1 MAIKIVI
8 KKKISME
15 NEPTNKL
22 TTLGCGFSL
31 LLYQILWATD
41 PNTVSWKFVF
51 SLSGMFCSTLNH
63 HLLAWFLK
71 GFFNDNLFIL
81 IEVWLSYNISFRYT
95 E

>member
-1 MAIKIVI
+1 
-8 KKKISME
+8 ME

-31 LLYQILWATD
+31 LLYQILWATN

-71 GFFNDNLFIL
+71 GIFNDNLFIL